1 MLQQFLGKIR
11 APRWAQIT
19 VSTENNKVTLHFH
32 AKHTD
37 GATETNFQQEYDG
50 ELITAKLIT
59 DLLGARKQTA
69 RRFFGSESGGL

>member
-1 MLQQFLGKIR
+1 
-11 APRWAQIT
+11 
-19 VSTENNKVTLHFH
+19 VTLHFH

-59 DLLGARKQTA
+59 DLLGALKQTA